1 MGVFSLSFFSDTE
14 RLYTISFQEICDR
27 FGKTYTWA
35 VKSSVMG
42 RGALEACQ
50 MIRDALELP
59 LEAAE
64 LLAES
69 KLIQERLFPTAKL
82 LPGMPTLCIPCIV
95 FGFVRVFF
103 FKSVLGKSLNCKY
116 KSSK

>member
-1 MGVFSLSFFSDTE
+1 MYVWFVSDTE
-14 RLYTISFQEICDR
+14 RFYTASFQEICDR

-64 LLAES
+64 LLTES
-69 KLIQERLFPTAKL
+69 VQIQERLFPSAKL
-82 LPGMPTLCIPCIV
+82 LPGTPALSFSI
-95 FGFVRVFF
+95 
-103 FKSVLGKSLNCKY
+103 
-116 KSSK
+116 